1 MNPSLYNFRESLL
14 QRLLDFLWRQ
24 WSALGVAGHARS
36 DDPWMIDPEA
46 LLLFSTHIAR
56 HDSRLFDEIL
66 DWLHT
71 NGSWINLQR
80 LGTLHKEER
89 LGDSAILAA
98 IADLLSRE
106 SAHLKW
112 KLLMRRVEKP
122 DSPTAELVH
131 RLFPSI
137 PILKE
142 PDPVF
147 LKHGLERGSIELRGM
162 SQSPRPDQPATF
174 LFKLR
179 ALFGMQAR
187 AEVMAWL
194 LANEQGHPAEI
205 ARQTGYFR
213 GSIQNVLNDLTV
225 SGHIGSIRIGR
236 EKTFS
241 ILRHDEWRFLLTWPN
256 ATSFPQWI
264 NWAPLFHAIQTFLD
278 TLGKSGLDE
287 KSENFQAIQ
296 LREALDQ
303 ATPALARAGFAQNF
317 QTSRE
322 LRGAEFLQSILADI
336 ESLTMEIEALKQ
348 DIPVANQAGEEVGG

>member
-1 MNPSLYNFRESLL
+1 MNPSLHNFRERLL

-36 DDPWMIDPEA
+36 VDPWMIDPEA

-71 NGSWINLQR
+71 SGSWINLQR
-80 LGTLHKEER
+80 LGRLHKDEP
-89 LGDSAILAA
+89 LGDSAVLAA
-98 IADLLSRE
+98 IADLLSKE
-106 SAHLKW
+106 STHHKW
-112 KLLMRRVEKP
+112 KLLLRRAEQ
-122 DSPTAELVH
+122 PTYPGADLLQ
-131 RLFPSI
+131 RLFPSV
-137 PILKE
+137 PVLKE

-147 LKHGLERGSIELRGM
+147 LKHGLERGNIEYRGM
-162 SQSPRPDQPATF
+162 SQAPRPDQPATF

-225 SGHIGSIRIGR
+225 SGHIGSMRIGR
-236 EKTFS
+236 EKYFS
-241 ILRHDEWRFLLTWPN
+241 ILRHEEWRFLLTWPQ
-256 ATSFPQWI
+256 ADAFPQWI

-278 TLGKSGLDE
+278 TLGKPGLDE

-303 ATPALARAGFAQNF
+303 VTPALARAGRIHHMQA
-317 QTSRE
+317 TRA
-322 LRGAEFLQSILADI
+322 LRGTAL
-336 ESLTMEIEALKQ
+336 IEALLA
-348 DIPVANQAGEEVGG
+348 DLEALIP

>member
-1 MNPSLYNFRESLL
+1 MNRSLHNFRESLQ

-89 LGDSAILAA
+89 LGDSAVLAA
-98 IADLLSRE
+98 IAELLSKE
-106 SAHLKW
+106 SSHLKW
-112 KLLMRRVEKP
+112 KLLLRRAEQP
-122 DSPTAELVH
+122 TSPAAELVQ
-131 RLFPSI
+131 RLFPSV
-137 PILKE
+137 PVLKE

-147 LKHGLERGSIELRGM
+147 LKHGLERGSIEYRGM
-162 SQSPRPDQPATF
+162 SQSPRPDQPASF

-179 ALFGMQAR
+179 ALFGMQSR

-213 GSIQNVLNDLTV
+213 GSIQNVLNDLAA

-256 ATSFPQWI
+256 ANGFPQWI
-264 NWAPLFHAIQTFLD
+264 DWAPLFQAIQTFLD
-278 TLGKSGLDE
+278 TLGKPGLDE

-296 LREALDQ
+296 LRKALDQ
-303 ATPALARAGFAQNF
+303 ATPALARAGRIHQMQA
-317 QTSRE
+317 TPEMRGTE
-322 LRGAEFLQSILADI
+322 LISAVLADL
-336 ESLTMEIEALKQ
+336 ENL
-348 DIPVANQAGEEVGG
+348 IP

>member
-1 MNPSLYNFRESLL
+1 MNRSLHNFRESLQ

-46 LLLFSTHIAR
+46 LLLLSTHIAR

-89 LGDSAILAA
+89 LGDSAVLAA
-98 IADLLSRE
+98 IAELLSKE
-106 SAHLKW
+106 SSHLKW
-112 KLLMRRVEKP
+112 KLLLRRAEQP
-122 DSPTAELVH
+122 TSPPAELVQ
-131 RLFPSI
+131 RLFPSV
-137 PILKE
+137 PVLKE

-147 LKHGLERGSIELRGM
+147 LRHGLERGSIEYRGM
-162 SQSPRPDQPATF
+162 SQSPRPDQPASF

-213 GSIQNVLNDLTV
+213 GSIQNVLNDLAA

-256 ATSFPQWI
+256 ANGFPQWI
-264 NWAPLFHAIQTFLD
+264 NWAPLFQAIQTFLD
-278 TLGKSGLDE
+278 TLGKPGLDE

-296 LREALDQ
+296 LRKALDQ
-303 ATPALARAGFAQNF
+303 ATPALARAGRIHQMQA
-317 QTSRE
+317 TPEMRGTE
-322 LRGAEFLQSILADI
+322 LISAVLADL
-336 ESLTMEIEALKQ
+336 ENL
-348 DIPVANQAGEEVGG
+348 IP

>member
-1 MNPSLYNFRESLL
+1 MNPSLHNFRESLL
-14 QRLLDFLWRQ
+14 QRLLDLLWRQ

-71 NGSWINLQR
+71 NGSWLNLQR
-80 LGTLHKEER
+80 LGTLHKQEH
-89 LGDSAILAA
+89 LGDSAVLAA

-106 SAHLKW
+106 SSHHKW

-122 DSPTAELVH
+122 GSPAPGLVQ
-131 RLFPSI
+131 RLFPTV
-137 PILKE
+137 PVLKE

-147 LKHGLERGSIELRGM
+147 LKHGLERGGIDLRGM

-194 LANEQGHPAEI
+194 LANERGHPAEI

-241 ILRHDEWRFLLTWPN
+241 ILRHEEWRFLLTWPHAN
-256 ATSFPQWI
+256 AFPQWI
-264 NWAPLFHAIQTFLD
+264 NWAPLFHTIQTFLD
-278 TLGKSGLDE
+278 TLGKPGLDE

-296 LREALDQ
+296 LREALDH
-303 ATPALARAGFAQNF
+303 ATPALTRAGRIHQIQA
-317 QTSRE
+317 TRD
-322 LRGAEFLQSILADI
+322 LRGTALIAAILSDL
-336 ESLTMEIEALKQ
+336 ESLTLWQPAELGIQSL
-348 DIPVANQAGEEVGG
+348 